1 MFSSTNMFR
10 SKVYL
15 SRERNNNS
23 HILHADNGRRV
34 VGGRWIVRARGS
46 SWQILTAF
54 HSGPDEDSFAASGSV

>member
-1 MFSSTNMFR
+1 MFYSSNMFR

-34 VGGRWIVRARGS
+34 GGRRPVDCESARKFLANINCISFRAR
-46 SWQILTAF
+46 
-54 HSGPDEDSFAASGSV
+54 